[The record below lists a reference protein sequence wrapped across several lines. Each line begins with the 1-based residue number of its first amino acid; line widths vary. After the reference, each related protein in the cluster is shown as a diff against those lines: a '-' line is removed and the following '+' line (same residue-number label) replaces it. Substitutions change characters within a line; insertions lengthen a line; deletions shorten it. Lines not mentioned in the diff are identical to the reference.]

1 MRLSLRGAQRRSN
14 LLNQN
19 KLFLLIPAILLVINS
34 FGQDQQDY
42 SKLTAVLDS
51 IYTEDQLC
59 QRQYVEIQNKYGRQS
74 EELKSFRAVMK
85 EKYSHNLNIISNI
98 LDEYGW
104 LGADKVGDRGNMTFF
119 LVIQH
124 SNLEAQSKYLPVMRD
139 AVKKCNANPANLAL
153 LEDRVALRLGGKQI
167 YGTQLAY
174 DEETKESY
182 VEPLEDPDNVDL
194 RRAKIGLEPLQ
205 DYLSGVGM
213 KWDPE
218 EYKKKLP
225 AIETKYK
232 QKITK

>member
-85 EKYSHNLNIISNI
+85 EKYSHNLNIN
-98 LDEYGW
+98 
-104 LGADKVGDRGNMTFF
+104 ADCLF
-119 LVIQH
+119 
-124 SNLEAQSKYLPVMRD
+124 
-139 AVKKCNANPANLAL
+139 AV
-153 LEDRVALRLGGKQI
+153 
-167 YGTQLAY
+167 
-174 DEETKESY
+174 
-182 VEPLEDPDNVDL
+182 
-194 RRAKIGLEPLQ
+194 
-205 DYLSGVGM
+205 
-213 KWDPE
+213 
-218 EYKKKLP
+218 
-225 AIETKYK
+225 
-232 QKITK
+232 